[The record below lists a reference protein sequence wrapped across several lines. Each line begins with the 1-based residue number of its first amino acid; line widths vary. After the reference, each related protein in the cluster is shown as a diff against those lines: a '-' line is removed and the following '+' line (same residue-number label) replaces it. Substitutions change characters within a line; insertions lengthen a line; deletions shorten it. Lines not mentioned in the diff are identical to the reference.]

1 MSIPLIRPCRQAD
14 THDSKRSNR
23 AAHIRRIGSV
33 PCGQA
38 RHADRSLHKMP
49 SSDTA
54 PHAKQRAAAYG
65 QRIWQIQ
72 SERFAH
78 AYRPCAG
85 YPAPKVPIPIGFLPD
100 TGTMH
105 TAFCTD
111 AFPFV
116 QAYPG
121 GPAYVSYRRSAS
133 YSTAGEWLR
142 PFEPRKGKRQQR
154 Q

>member
-1 MSIPLIRPCRQAD
+1 MSIPLIRPCRQAN
-14 THDSKRSNR
+14 THGSKRSNR

-38 RHADRSLHKMP
+38 RHTDRPLHEMP
-49 SSDTA
+49 SDTT
-54 PHAKQRAAAYG
+54 PHADQHTAGNG
-65 QRIWQIQ
+65 QRSGRMQ
-72 SERFAH
+72 SKRFAH
-78 AYRPCAG
+78 PYRPCAG
-85 YPAPKVPIPIGFLPD
+85 YPPPKVPIHIGFLPD
-100 TGTMH
+100 TNIMR

-111 AFPFV
+111 TFPFI
-116 QAYPG
+116 QTYPA

>member
-14 THDSKRSNR
+14 THGSKRSNR

-38 RHADRSLHKMP
+38 RYADRSLQEMP
-49 SSDTA
+49 SDTA
-54 PHAKQRAAAYG
+54 LHAKQRAAAYG
-65 QRIWQIQ
+65 QRIWRIQ

-78 AYRPCAG
+78 ACRPCAG
-85 YPAPKVPIPIGFLPD
+85 YSPPKVPIHIGFLPD
-100 TGTMH
+100 TNIMR

-116 QAYPG
+116 QSYPG